1 VAGCRAAASY
11 GIGSGRDE
19 LGEGGVVGF
28 GSDARRRLA
37 RRPLDWA
44 PPYLHGHGVVL
55 AWV

>member
-1 VAGCRAAASY
+1 
-11 GIGSGRDE
+11 
-19 LGEGGVVGF
+19 VVGF